1 VLEALGDFEVSIE
14 EEKVT
19 LQLLE
24 AKIEDIR
31 GEILSAQDE
40 IENGEETN
48 SRLQAVLQEI
58 KEVDGAD
65 AGVKEFVQQ
74 AIDALNLAKKDKAV
88 LDLESAKDHLDRV
101 Q

>member
-1 VLEALGDFEVSIE
+1 MLEALGDFEVSIE

>member
-1 VLEALGDFEVSIE
+1 MLEALGDFEVSIE

-24 AKIEDIR
+24 AKIQEVR

-48 SRLQAVLQEI
+48 SRLQAVLQ
-58 KEVDGAD
+58 
-65 AGVKEFVQQ
+65 
-74 AIDALNLAKKDKAV
+74 
-88 LDLESAKDHLDRV
+88 
-101 Q
+101 